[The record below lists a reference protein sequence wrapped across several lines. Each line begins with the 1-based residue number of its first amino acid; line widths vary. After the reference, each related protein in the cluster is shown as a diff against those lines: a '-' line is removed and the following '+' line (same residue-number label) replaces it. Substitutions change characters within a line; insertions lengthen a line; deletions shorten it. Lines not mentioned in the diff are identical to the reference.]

1 LTVRAAAVNLPP
13 LVASPRRR
21 SALGSLLIAASLL
34 TALLF
39 AQPAHSHSALAA
51 PELCA
56 PCSWSL
62 HAPSVLA
69 APLALAGAATLVVDV
84 APHIGDVPIWR
95 AVTSARPRSPPRSPA

>member
-1 LTVRAAAVNLPP
+1 MTVRGAAVSLGSP
-13 LVASPRRR
+13 VALSRR
-21 SALGSLLIAASLL
+21 SAPVPLLIAASLL

-62 HAPSVLA
+62 HAPTVLA
-69 APLALAGAATLVVDV
+69 TPLALAGKPTLAADVVS
-84 APHIGDVPIWR
+84 HIGDAPIWR
-95 AVTSARPRSPPRSPA
+95 AVTAARPRSPPLSPA